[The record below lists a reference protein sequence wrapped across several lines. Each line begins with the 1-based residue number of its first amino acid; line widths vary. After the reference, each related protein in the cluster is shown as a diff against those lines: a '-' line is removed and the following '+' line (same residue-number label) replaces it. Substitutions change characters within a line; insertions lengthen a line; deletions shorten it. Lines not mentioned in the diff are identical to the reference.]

1 MKPFKTPKRSMKRI
15 MLLLVLLACGLNA
28 YAYCNDYGYVVINGV
43 KYHLFYRTWTKLF
56 ETQSDHEAYVEEFT
70 GTSTEIVIPATITDG
85 GQTYNVK
92 GLRYNPMTEQITATL
107 SSNYVQ
113 TIRVENKFS
122 FYPDDSNPTFNC
134 PNLKTIYFEGASPW
148 FSGLYTSY
156 FASPAT
162 KKITVY
168 LSDKTEQEIS
178 DMTTNAAVWSDFLRV
193 LPMSNINVKRNVNLS
208 ISHARLQVGDNY
220 YVNDKSLQV
229 DMYSDLTFYVY
240 KEYSPWILQSVRVNG
255 QEIIDEMVDAGT
267 YCWFELKNIT
277 SDVYISVMGEKIDN
291 EVNVICSYGGTCYSP
306 DANISGGVIQP
317 NNRQTIR
324 WNKSEEDGSYLKIIP
339 NEGYTLDKVYY
350 NSFDNTYMVTDNG
363 DGTFTYPLTA
373 SAEVSVLFKE
383 ISPTKVWNLETTVGL
398 INVYARFLDKRG
410 EWTNYQELNMEA
422 NTVPADAQQVDF
434 KIVPMQED
442 GADGAQVIA
451 FADGENLSSYFN
463 GNYSFEYEKVI
474 FSTEDVAERIPADML
489 KATSWVFGLVKSDN
503 LFFWTLNATGDVGA
517 STAQITSN
525 DDSQTWSVD
534 SEHPVVSNYIHSDP
548 TYTFTVQL
556 APRYSFTASF
566 NGTDYTEQF
575 VRGTVA
581 GGKVPY
587 TLSLLMSDEAFA
599 SLYAHG
605 KWTVNFAPKPAESI
619 IEFVDQAVKQICVD
633 NWDTDGDGELSKKE
647 AGEVT
652 SLLVDG
658 TSVFKSKYG
667 AISSFDEFQFFTGLT
682 KIEEQAFHLDS
693 LKSIILPP
701 TITSIEKEA
710 FYGCRIQTIDIP
722 EGVTSI
728 GQSAFNSCA
737 NLENIVL
744 PKSLTS
750 IGNYAF
756 AYTSIRQI
764 FIPKNVNSITPG
776 VGANIFSGCSKLVS
790 IDVDKDN
797 VKFDSRNNCSSI
809 IEKTASGGTLV
820 YGCKN
825 SIVPEGVNKI
835 GIQAFK
841 SAGIKKMV
849 IPSSV
854 TSISIFVFADN
865 MLDTLVMKRETPIA
879 FDKWMFIASSAET
892 TPASISNCVLVVPVG
907 TKDAYATAGWKSIED
922 GGCFKEV
929 VEEVKPAYFDVNGD
943 GLINVSDVT
952 ALVNK
957 ILHP

>member
-1 MKPFKTPKRSMKRI
+1 MKSSLLCSRFVKRM
-15 MLLLVLLACGLNA
+15 MLLLVLFTCWLNA
-28 YAYCNDYGYVVINGV
+28 SGDVTYSNGYVEINGI
-43 KYHLFYRTWTKLF
+43 KYHLC
-56 ETQSDHEAYVEEFT
+56 HYVSVSNSSYLAEVMEFT
-70 GTSTEIVIPATITDG
+70 GTNADIFIPDSITSGQRKYRVRGFRYDQTKSGDEGYTETISSTYVKTISLP
-85 GQTYNVK
+85 NRMS
-92 GLRYNPMTEQITATL
+92 LNPRL
-107 SSNYVQ
+107 
-113 TIRVENKFS
+113 
-122 FYPDDSNPTFNC
+122 DSPTFNC
-134 PNLKTIYFEGASPW
+134 PNLTDITFRGATPILSAPYERYFQ
-148 FSGLYTSY
+148 
-156 FASPAT
+156 SPAKNT
-162 KKITVY
+162 INVW
-168 LSDKTEQEIS
+168 LSDKTEAETQQMMS
-178 DMTTNAAVWSDFLRV
+178 NQAVWCDFKLV
-193 LPMSNINVKRNVNLS
+193 APISNQQVKRNVFLS
-208 ISHARLQVGDNY
+208 IPNGRVQIGSNY
-220 YVNDKSLQV
+220 YVNDQALQV

-350 NSFDNTYMVTDNG
+350 NSFDNTYMVADND

-581 GGKVPY
+581 DGKVPY
-587 TLSLLMSDEAFA
+587 TLSLPMSDAAFA

-605 KWTVNFAPKPAESI
+605 KWIVNFAPKPAESI
-619 IEFVDQAVKQICVD
+619 IEFADQTVKQICVD

-647 AGEVT
+647 AQEVT
-652 SLLVDG
+652 SLLVNG

-682 KIEEQAFHLDS
+682 KVEKQAFFLDS
-693 LKSIILPP
+693 IQSITLPP
-701 TITSIEKEA
+701 TITSVEEEA
-710 FYGCRIQTIDIP
+710 FFRNRFSKIVLP
-722 EGVTSI
+722 EGITSI
-728 GQSAFNSCA
+728 GPRAFSECQS
-737 NLENIVL
+737 LKDIIL
-744 PKSLTS
+744 PKSLIS

-756 AYTSIRQI
+756 SYTSIRQI
-764 FIPKNVNSITPG
+764 FIPENVNSITPD
-776 VGANIFSGCSKLVS
+776 VGANIFSGCSKLIS
-790 IDVDKDN
+790 IDVD
-797 VKFDSRNNCSSI
+797 
-809 IEKTASGGTLV
+809 
-820 YGCKN
+820 
-825 SIVPEGVNKI
+825 
-835 GIQAFK
+835 
-841 SAGIKKMV
+841 
-849 IPSSV
+849 
-854 TSISIFVFADN
+854 
-865 MLDTLVMKRETPIA
+865 
-879 FDKWMFIASSAET
+879 
-892 TPASISNCVLVVPVG
+892 
-907 TKDAYATAGWKSIED
+907 
-922 GGCFKEV
+922 
-929 VEEVKPAYFDVNGD
+929 
-943 GLINVSDVT
+943 
-952 ALVNK
+952 
-957 ILHP
+957 